1 MPSVFCRRIDRCFIR
16 GISVRFRITR
26 THILISAIV
35 IMASCTFAQQAFAK
49 DFGGFGPISVRNQNP
64 VYLQSLGLKPRR
76 AEVLP
81 EGVIEGRLDS
91 AYSNIFKRTGNSSDF
106 LDLDM
111 EYWRLGIN
119 VAYGVAEDF
128 ELGIE
133 VPIVHFNGGF
143 LDGFIQDFHNAFGF
157 PNGGRET
164 VPNNR
169 FSYRFDGNGNTIFDH
184 SPATAGLGDITLGIK
199 HQVTGQDS
207 DWPAVAWFSELKL
220 PTGRQSRG
228 FGSGL
233 LNFGI
238 GAALD
243 AKYDRIHGY
252 CNVGYYVV
260 GRDDALSQY
269 QRNEM
274 FAFMV
279 AGEVTIIPTLAV
291 IVQVAGSTPLL
302 EGTNIESWN
311 GVPMEL
317 IIGFRGEEEDLFDG
331 GDLIWQVGFSEDLL
345 SRGPSVDFTVFMSI
359 GVRFD
364 LFGRTRP
371 VGDWLAKK

>member
-1 MPSVFCRRIDRCFIR
+1 MSGYGGFSLRLWATK
-16 GISVRFRITR
+16 ISIS
-26 THILISAIV
+26 ISAMIV
-35 IMASCTFAQQAFAK
+35 MATCAVVGNAHAK

-81 EGVIEGRLDS
+81 EGVIEGRIDS
-91 AYSNIFKRTGNSSDF
+91 AYSNVFKRAGNSSTN

-119 VAYGVAEDF
+119 VVYGVAEDF
-128 ELGIE
+128 EIGIE

-157 PNGGRET
+157 PNGGREN

-169 FSYRFDGNGNTIFDH
+169 FNYSFNAGGNSIFDYP
-184 SPATAGLGDITLGIK
+184 SATAGLGDITLGIK
-199 HQVTGQDS
+199 HQVSGQDS
-207 DWPAVAWFSELKL
+207 DWPAVALFSELKL
-220 PTGRQSRG
+220 PTGRASRG

-252 CNVGYYVV
+252 CNAGYYVV
-260 GRDDALSQY
+260 ARDDALSDY
-269 QRNEM
+269 QRDEM
-274 FAFMV
+274 FAYMV
-279 AGEVTIIPTLAV
+279 AGEVTIIPTLAL
-291 IVQVAGSTPLL
+291 IVQVSGSTPLL
-302 EGTNIESWN
+302 EGTNIESWD

-317 IIGFRGEEEDLFDG
+317 IIGFRGEEEDLIEG
-331 GDLIWQVGFSEDLL
+331 GDLIWQFGFSEDLL
-345 SRGPSVDFTVFMSI
+345 GKGPSVDFTVFLSI